1 MDDEITAAVSAANR
15 VPVRWPEVAYAR
27 EKWRDQQVEEAIEL
41 ARGRPSRDRSTA
53 ARQSLWEGGGH
64 PRVLAKLMRR
74 QPDILLS
81 RMTPAIWALIADYI
95 EGKKLRKPG
104 GLESKT
110 REERRASSPIH
121 RAAEMVPHAER
132 ILTENYPKE
141 PRADVRDM
149 ALRVIRHFL
158 GAEVG
163 IDQLE
168 NYLARSKKDERRLAH
183 LSGFTD

>member
-1 MDDEITAAVSAANR
+1 
-15 VPVRWPEVAYAR
+15 
-27 EKWRDQQVEEAIEL
+27 
-41 ARGRPSRDRSTA
+41 
-53 ARQSLWEGGGH
+53 
-64 PRVLAKLMRR
+64 
-74 QPDILLS
+74 
-81 RMTPAIWALIADYI
+81 MTPAIWALIADYI

-149 ALRVIRHFL
+149 AWRVIRHFL